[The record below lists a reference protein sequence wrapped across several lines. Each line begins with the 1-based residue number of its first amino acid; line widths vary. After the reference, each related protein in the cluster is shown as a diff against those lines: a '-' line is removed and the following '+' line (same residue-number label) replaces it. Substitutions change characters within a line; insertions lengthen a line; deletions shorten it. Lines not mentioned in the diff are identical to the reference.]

1 MARESGAVTASTG
14 VVTSMRTYEAGQ
26 QPLLLLACVAS
37 TCLSGAPRMLE
48 IHVVLNCMS
57 NKSVSWQSTRSCSA
71 LLVCAP
77 PFRPMLIKVEA
88 ELIGLLLSLTCFRA
102 PRSSALID
110 RPKASLIG
118 RVSAANAR
126 HT

>member
-1 MARESGAVTASTG
+1 
-14 VVTSMRTYEAGQ
+14 
-26 QPLLLLACVAS
+26 
-37 TCLSGAPRMLE
+37 MLE

-71 LLVCAP
+71 LVCAP
-77 PFRPMLIKVEA
+77 PFRRMLIKVEA

-118 RVSAANAR
+118 RVAFLR
-126 HT
+126 QMLGTRD